1 MELQGIYFLAI
12 IFILLFYCVAK
23 IITSNIRHDKIILIY
38 FNFHKEHQKCTNGI
52 EYEIAKII
60 DKNMFNSKR
69 LESLRPDMKIM
80 NLYNLK
86 HPRNNFWISGGID
99 DMELESIFIDI
110 ENMYNIKLDDK
121 ILNKNS
127 TIKTVAELVANEQ
140 I

>member
-1 MELQGIYFLAI
+1 
-12 IFILLFYCVAK
+12 
-23 IITSNIRHDKIILIY
+23 
-38 FNFHKEHQKCTNGI
+38 
-52 EYEIAKII
+52 
-60 DKNMFNSKR
+60 
-69 LESLRPDMKIM
+69 M